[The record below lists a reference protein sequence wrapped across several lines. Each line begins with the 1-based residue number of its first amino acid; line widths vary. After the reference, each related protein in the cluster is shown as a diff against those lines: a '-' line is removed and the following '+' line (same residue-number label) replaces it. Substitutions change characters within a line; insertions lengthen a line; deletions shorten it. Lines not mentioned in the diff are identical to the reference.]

1 MADSSQA
8 DLQRRDRRLP
18 ASVLTGL
25 RLLLDLERPLLGY
38 LFAYALV
45 IGLLSLIVPLT
56 VQELVN
62 TFAYAI
68 QPIMIITLAGI
79 MVVIL
84 LAVEMIEQRV
94 FARIALGLTRRLP
107 DMRLEGFKPKLA
119 NYFMETVLLQRALST
134 LLIDIV
140 NVVVGGLA
148 GMSILV
154 FYHPLFLLFNVALLV
169 GSPSSSP
176 FSVMADSTPPSPCR
190 TQSMKR

>member
-1 MADSSQA
+1 
-8 DLQRRDRRLP
+8 
-18 ASVLTGL
+18 
-25 RLLLDLERPLLGY
+25 LERPLLGY

-79 MVVIL
+79 MVVILLAVGGFRAMQL